1 MVTGS
6 DLEEHSPGEGGSL
19 LCAAARGSQTPPCK
33 ATVETAL
40 QLITSVCWV
49 PTTHSGPT

>member
-1 MVTGS
+1 MTLRSTV
-6 DLEEHSPGEGGSL
+6 PGKEGAS
-19 LCAAARGSQTPPCK
+19 CAAARGSQTPPCK